1 MELVLAT
8 ANPDKAREVRTL
20 LEGEL
25 GRYVVLVDRPGD
37 VADVEESGSTLEENA
52 RLKAQAICDATGLAA
67 VADDTGLEVE
77 ALGGAPGVLSAR
89 FAGPDAT
96 YDDNV
101 SKLLL
106 ELERVGARSPHERR
120 ARFRTV
126 ALARFPDGFEL
137 RAEGEVQGA
146 IALERRGSNGFGYDV
161 VFVPSEGDGRSFGE
175 MAPAEK
181 NAMSH
186 RGRAFRELAR
196 LLQRHVGQ
204 LPS

>member
-120 ARFRTV
+120 ACFRTV